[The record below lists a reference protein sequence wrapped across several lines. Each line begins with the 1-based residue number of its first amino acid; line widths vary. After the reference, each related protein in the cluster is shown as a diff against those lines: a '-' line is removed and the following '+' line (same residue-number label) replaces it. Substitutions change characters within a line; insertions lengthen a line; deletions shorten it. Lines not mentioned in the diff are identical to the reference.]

1 MFWNFPHNFQCL
13 NSLHSSYVLHF
24 RKLDHK
30 KVLECSFLNILWL
43 TFVQNA
49 AKNTIVSNM
58 EACLMWK
65 ICWITHTARV
75 GHLRQSLVPLGF
87 ETKLTQ
93 LSHWLC
99 DQNRILCARYVALK
113 QKKNQNTKIQRA
125 GHTQLQI
132 SGI

>member
-1 MFWNFPHNFQCL
+1 MSIFWVFSMYLISFFNISYTTTKMFWNFPHNFQCL

-75 GHLRQSLVPLGF
+75 GHLRQSLAPLGF

-99 DQNRILCARYVALK
+99 DQNRILCAR
-113 QKKNQNTKIQRA
+113 
-125 GHTQLQI
+125 
-132 SGI
+132 